1 MVMLAVRPAGGYTMM
16 GRETFL
22 ARVIW
27 ENGWPV
33 VNPGL
38 GILSDELKID
48 LPEWLPQE
56 GAAIP
61 GCNRLYKFTRMEKL
75 GPEFLYLR
83 NPMEGAVMPVPDVG
97 LVMTCQNIKMTEK
110 KSPSFVG
117 IRQDSHVFEAS
128 AVLDTST
135 LFEGAKAGIVLL
147 QSNEFHL
154 RLEYAG
160 LRGYVILCRD
170 GKEEV
175 IASEFLPENL
185 VSLVIQVVGTK
196 ATLLMGVGKQV
207 KPVAEGID
215 ISALSTEVAGGFVG
229 CTIGMYATDEEERE
243 EPLKAVFK
251 LFTYRR
257 ITPEELKSTEKG
269 EK

>member
-38 GILSDELKID
+38 GVLSAELKID
-48 LPEWLPQE
+48 LPEWKPE
-56 GAAIP
+56 EEATIP
-61 GCNRLYKFTRMEKL
+61 GINRLYKFSQMEKL

-83 NPMEGAVMPVPDVG
+83 NPGEGAVKTVPGEG
-97 LVMTCQNIKMTEK
+97 LVMTCQKIKMTEE

-117 IRQDSHVFEAS
+117 IRQDSHIFEAS
-128 AVLDTST
+128 AVIDTST

-147 QSNEFHL
+147 QNNEFHL

-160 LRGYVILCRD
+160 LRGYVILCRN

-185 VSLVIQVVGTK
+185 VSLVIQVAGTK
-196 ATLLMGVGKQV
+196 ATLLMGAGKQV
-207 KPVAEGID
+207 KPVAAGVD
-215 ISALSTEVAGGFVG
+215 ISSLSTEVAGGFVG

-251 LFTYRR
+251 LFSYRR
-257 ITPEELKSTEKG
+257 ITPEELKGTEKG

>member
-16 GRETFL
+16 GRETFM

-38 GILSDELKID
+38 GILSDKLIIN
-48 LPEWLPQE
+48 LPEWQPEE
-56 GAAIP
+56 GATIP
-61 GCNRLYKFTRMEKL
+61 GVNRLYKFSQMEKL

-83 NPMEGAVMPVPDVG
+83 NPKEDAAELVPGEG
-97 LVMTCQNIKMTEK
+97 LKLTCSNVKMTEE

-128 AVLDTST
+128 AVLDTSN
-135 LFEGAKAGIVLL
+135 LFDGAKAGIVLL

-160 LRGYVILCRD
+160 LRGYAILCRN
-170 GKEEV
+170 GKEE
-175 IASEFLPENL
+175 ILASELMPEGL
-185 VSLVIQVVGTK
+185 ISLVLQVVGTK
-196 ATLLMGVGKQV
+196 ATLLMGAGKLV
-207 KPVAEGID
+207 KPIATGLD

-229 CTIGMYATDEEERE
+229 CTLGMYATDEEDRE
-243 EPLKAVFK
+243 DPVKAVFK

-257 ITPEELKSTEKG
+257 IIPEETAGVEKG